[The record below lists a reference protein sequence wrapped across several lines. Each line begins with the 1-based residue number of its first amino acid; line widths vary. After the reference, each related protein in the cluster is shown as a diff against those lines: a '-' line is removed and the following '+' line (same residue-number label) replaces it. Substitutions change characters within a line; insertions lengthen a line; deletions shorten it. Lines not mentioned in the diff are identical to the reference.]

1 MTRVLTKLLA
11 IFGLYVIV
19 LFRMAGGQ
27 SKGSSFTAFMLE
39 LAAVT
44 VLFVVATAWVL
55 TRKPRAKPTVE
66 ELDE

>member
-1 MTRVLTKLLA
+1 MVRVMTKLLA

-27 SKGSSFTAFMLE
+27 STNNSFTSFMLE

-44 VLFVVATAWVL
+44 VLFVIATVFIL
-55 TRKPRAKPTVE
+55 TRRTRPKPPVE
-66 ELDE
+66 